1 MPDYYPVFLNLKGR
15 TCLVVGGGEVAARK
29 VSLLVESGARVK
41 VVSPRF
47 NNSIKSLEGQGD
59 IKIEKRPFET
69 GDLDGVFLAIAAT
82 SDKKINYQVAVESE
96 RRNILINVVDTPS
109 EGNFIVP
116 SLIRQGELT
125 IAISTGGKSPAL
137 ARKMRQ
143 DIEKSFAPRYA
154 ILLDIASQVRRDL
167 LSKGKHIAGEAWQA
181 SMDAELLELV
191 DRGETEAARE
201 RLLTNL
207 EKWTGVE

>member
-1 MPDYYPVFLNLKGR
+1 MPDYYPVFLKLKGR

-47 NNSIKSLEGQGD
+47 NNSIKSLGEQGN
-59 IKIEKRPFET
+59 IEIEKRPFEP
-69 GDLDGVFLAIAAT
+69 GDLVGVFLAIAAT
-82 SDKKINYQVAVESE
+82 SDKRINHQVAIESE
-96 RRNILINVVDTPS
+96 RRNILVNVVDTPS

-137 ARKMRQ
+137 ARKLRQ

-207 EKWTGVE
+207 EKWTRVE

>member
-181 SMDAELLELV
+181 SMDSELLELV

-207 EKWTGVE
+207 EKWTRVE

>member
-29 VSLLVESGARVK
+29 VSLLIESGARVK
-41 VVSPRF
+41 VVSPRL
-47 NNSIKSLEGQGD
+47 NNSIKSLGGQGD
-59 IKIEKRPFET
+59 IEIEKRPFET
-69 GDLDGVFLAIAAT
+69 GDLDGIFLAIAAT
-82 SDKKINYQVAVESE
+82 SDKRINHQVAVESE
-96 RRNILINVVDTPS
+96 RRNILVNVVDTPS